1 MSKRINVAT
10 IYCDVCPQVFNTGE
24 LRQSCMM
31 W

>member
-1 MSKRINVAT
+1 MTVAI